1 MKPNGAE
8 MSDSQSGLPPDR
20 IFVTNY
26 VREMEIGAY
35 PDERGTMQRVR
46 FDITLEVG
54 REGVPAGDNYTRVVN
69 YEDLVEAIETL
80 ARGPRMNLVET
91 FAERLAELC
100 LVDPRARRVQ
110 VRIEKLDRLPG
121 GAAYGIE
128 IVRDRGSVSR
138 ERAWERGERPG

>member
-1 MKPNGAE
+1 MTDRIDPGAA
-8 MSDSQSGLPPDR
+8 PPDR
-20 IFVTNY
+20 MADRIFLSNY
-26 VREMEIGAY
+26 VREIEIGAY
-35 PDERGTMQRVR
+35 PDERGNKQRIR

-54 REGVPAGDNYTRVVN
+54 REVMAAGDNYARVVN

-80 ARGPRMNLVET
+80 AGGPRMNLVET

-100 LVDPRARRVQ
+100 LVDPRARRVH

-121 GAAYGIE
+121 GAGLGIE

-138 ERAWERGERPG
+138 ERVWERGDAPG